1 MTPPDPTLAATPT
14 INFEHPLVAAFVKR
28 HRGDG
33 SLQNQVVRLYYAVR
47 DEIRYD
53 PYSIDLSL
61 EGLSASHAL
70 ETGLGWCVTK
80 AVLLTACVRSIG
92 VRARLGFADVRNHLS
107 TERMRRLMQTDE
119 FVFHGYSAI
128 WLHGQWVK
136 ATPAFNLSLCEKFR
150 LKPLEFDGTADS
162 IYHAFDLDGREH
174 MEYLRYRGEFND
186 VPVADMK
193 AEFAH
198 VYPPMM
204 QALETGDF
212 DTEVAAETTAASR

>member
-1 MTPPDPTLAATPT
+1 MTPPGPTLAATPT

-33 SLQNQVVRLYYAVR
+33 SLQDQVVRLYYAVR

-107 TERMRRLMQTDE
+107 TERMRRLM
-119 FVFHGYSAI
+119 
-128 WLHGQWVK
+128 
-136 ATPAFNLSLCEKFR
+136 
-150 LKPLEFDGTADS
+150 
-162 IYHAFDLDGREH
+162 
-174 MEYLRYRGEFND
+174 
-186 VPVADMK
+186 
-193 AEFAH
+193 
-198 VYPPMM
+198 
-204 QALETGDF
+204 
-212 DTEVAAETTAASR
+212 